1 MESEQAF
8 SSKGDERVPNKK
20 TNPADVIGY
29 CCLRFPVT
37 DLKTSVAFYGE
48 VLGYDLVSADYA
60 FGEAHIALK
69 NGSGP
74 SIFLMETKP
83 EAIAP
88 LRFEFPRPFW
98 VTNGQRQVTMIELLT
113 NDLLA
118 LHERVQQAGAR
129 IDAEPAFTEEFGYF
143 TFYDPDGHFF
153 RAVEERGE

>member
-1 MESEQAF
+1 ML
-8 SSKGDERVPNKK
+8 NNK

-37 DLKTSVAFYGE
+37 DLKRSVAFYCE
-48 VLGYDLVSADYA
+48 VLGYELLSADEV
-60 FGEAHIALK
+60 FGEAHMALK
-69 NGSGP
+69 NGNDP
-74 SIFLMETKP
+74 SLFLMETKP
-83 EAIAP
+83 EAFSP
-88 LRFEFPRPFW
+88 LRFEFPRSYW
-98 VTNGQRQVTMIELLT
+98 VTNGARQATMIELLT

-118 LHERVQQAGAR
+118 LHERLQHAGAR